1 MAAYLANPVIKIG
14 AVDLTG
20 FCTAATVTQRY
31 DTLENTVFGMVDRKS
46 QKGLGNHEATVTLYL
61 DYSASATY
69 ATLAPLVGTQT
80 TIVAKPASGVDG
92 ATNPGFTLTDT
103 LLSELPVLNAS
114 LGELQSIDLT
124 FTQGTYSV
132 DVTP

>member
-1 MAAYLANPVIKIG
+1 MASYLANPVITIG
-14 AVDLTG
+14 GVNLTG
-20 FCTAATVTQRY
+20 FCTAATVTQRF
-31 DTLENTVFGMVDRKS
+31 DILENTVFGMPDRKS

-61 DYSASATY
+61 DYSDNATY
-69 ATLAPLVGTQT
+69 EVLSQLVGVQT
-80 TIVAKPASGVDG
+80 TIIAKPAPGADG
-92 ATNPGFTLTDT
+92 PLNPGFTLTDT
-103 LLSELPVLNAS
+103 LLGEMPVLSAS

>member
-1 MAAYLANPVIKIG
+1 MASFLANPVITIG
-14 AVDLTG
+14 GINLTG

-31 DTLENTVFGMVDRKS
+31 DALENTVFGMVDRKS
-46 QKGLGNHEATVTLYL
+46 QKGLGNHEATVTLYM
-61 DYSASATY
+61 DYSDNATY
-69 ATLAPLVGTQT
+69 EVLSQLVGTQT
-80 TIVAKPASGVDG
+80 TIIAKPAAGADS
-92 ATNPGFTLTDT
+92 ATNPGFTLSDT
-103 LLSELPVLNAS
+103 LLAELPVLNAS

>member
-1 MAAYLANPVIKIG
+1 MASFLANPVITIG
-14 AVDLTG
+14 GVNLTG

-31 DTLENTVFGMVDRKS
+31 DALENTVFGMVDRKS

-61 DYSASATY
+61 DYSDNATY
-69 ATLAPLVGTQT
+69 EVLSQLVGVQT
-80 TIVAKPASGVDG
+80 TIIAKPAAGADG
-92 ATNPGFTLTDT
+92 PFNPGFTLTDT
-103 LLSELPVLNAS
+103 LLAEMPVLNAS

>member
-1 MAAYLANPVIKIG
+1 MASYLANPVITIG
-14 AVDLTG
+14 GVNLTG

-61 DYSASATY
+61 DYSDNATY
-69 ATLAPLVGTQT
+69 EVLSQLVGTQT
-80 TIVAKPASGVDG
+80 TIIAKPAAGADS

-103 LLSELPVLNAS
+103 LLAELPVLNAS

>member
-1 MAAYLANPVIKIG
+1 MASFLANPVITIG
-14 AVDLTG
+14 GVNLTG
-20 FCTAATVTQRY
+20 FCTAATVTERY
-31 DTLENTVFGMVDRKS
+31 DVLENTVFGMVDRKS

-61 DYSASATY
+61 DYSDNATY
-69 ATLAPLVGTQT
+69 EVLSQLVGEQT
-80 TIVAKPASGVDG
+80 TIIATPASGANT

-103 LLSELPVLNAS
+103 LLAEMPVLQAS

-132 DVTP
+132 DIS